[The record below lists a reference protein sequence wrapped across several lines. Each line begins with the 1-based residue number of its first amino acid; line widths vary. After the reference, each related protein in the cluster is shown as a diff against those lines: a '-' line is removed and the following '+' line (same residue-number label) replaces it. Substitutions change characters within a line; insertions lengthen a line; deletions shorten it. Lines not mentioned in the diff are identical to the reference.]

1 MTDVSDKKDMLQAMR
16 EERPLGERTDEEL
29 MTLLQGGDAG
39 VFGLIVE
46 RHQNAIVNYATG
58 LLKDRAK
65 ALDVAQETFLRAY
78 RAADRYEP
86 TAPVKAWLY
95 TIATRLAIS
104 EMRRV
109 NRWGKIMWSAP
120 DDEAQRGAM
129 ANLPS
134 ENISPEAS
142 LTRDEVREKVR
153 AAVRRL
159 PEKYRTVVA
168 LRDLQ
173 GLSYEEIE
181 QIVGC
186 PLGTVKSRVNRGRLM
201 LKESL
206 KEFVEP

>member
-1 MTDVSDKKDMLQAMR
+1 MPGVSRKEGTMGQA
-16 EERPLGERTDEEL
+16 EPKVALTERSDEEL
-29 MTLLQGGDAG
+29 IALLQGGATE
-39 VFGLIVE
+39 VFGVIVE
-46 RHQNAIVNYATG
+46 RHQDAIINYATG
-58 LLKDRAK
+58 LLKDRTK
-65 ALDVAQETFLRAY
+65 AFDIAQETFLRAY
-78 RAADRYEP
+78 RAAGRYEP
-86 TAPVKAWLY
+86 TATVKAWIY

-109 NRWGKIMWSAP
+109 NRWNKIMWSAP
-120 DDEAQRGAM
+120 DDEGQRGVM

-134 ENISPEAS
+134 EGISPEDAV
-142 LTRDEVREKVR
+142 TRGEVRDKVR
-153 AAVRRL
+153 GAVRKL

-201 LKESL
+201 LREML